1 MANNDLSLAQLS
13 NHAVIAEVVRLA
25 ATERQAT
32 AHLVA
37 ALAEL
42 DARRLYLGEGCSSL
56 FTYCTNMLHLSEHA
70 AYSRIEAARAGRR
83 YPVILELLIQ
93 GRLNVTT
100 VGLLARVLTEE
111 NHRGLLAE
119 AAHKSKRD
127 VEELVARFRPLPDV
141 PAAVRKVSARNAL
154 EARAAPTQSAPSPQ
168 LSPPV
173 LVPEPA
179 QAQPRAAMPRPV
191 VAPLAPERYKVQF
204 TVGRQTYDKLRR
216 AQDLMRHSIPNGDPA
231 AVFDRALTVLLA
243 ELEKAKVAS
252 TARPVPTRPSTA
264 GSRHIPAEVK
274 GAVWKRDGGQCAF
287 KGRRG
292 RCTETGFLEFHHVRP
307 FAVGGAAEEAN
318 IELRCAAHN
327 KYEADLYFGAREPL
341 VARERPDAIYG
352 VNSVRTELGAGRLSE
367 SCAGVLSSAPP

>member
-1 MANNDLSLAQLS
+1 MTKNDLSLAQLS

-56 FTYCTNMLHLSEHA
+56 FTYCTSVLHLSEHA

-127 VEELVARFRPLPDV
+127 VEELVARLRPLPDV
-141 PAAVRKVSARNAL
+141 PAGVRKVAVRNAL
-154 EARAAPTQSAPSPQ
+154 EARVAPTQSAPSPQ
-168 LSPPV
+168 LSPPI
-173 LVPEPA
+173 LVPEPVP
-179 QAQPRAAMPRPV
+179 AQPRAATTRPV

-204 TVGRQTYDKLRR
+204 TVGRETYDKLRR
-216 AQDLMRHSIPNGDPA
+216 AQDLMRHSVPNGDPA

-252 TARPVPTRPSTA
+252 TARPGPRRPSTA

-274 GAVWKRDGGQCAF
+274 RAVWKRDGGQCAF

-327 KYEADLYFGAREPL
+327 QYEADLFFGPREPL
-341 VARERPDAIYG
+341 IARERPSVACRA
-352 VNSVRTELGAGRLSE
+352 NSVRTELGAGRLSE